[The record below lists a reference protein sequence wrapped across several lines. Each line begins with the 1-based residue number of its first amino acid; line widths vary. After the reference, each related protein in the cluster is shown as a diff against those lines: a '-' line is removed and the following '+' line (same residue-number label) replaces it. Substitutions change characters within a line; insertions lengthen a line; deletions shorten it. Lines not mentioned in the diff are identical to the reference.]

1 MTKFGC
7 VDVALSLAV
16 ECLESLMKLGQR
28 ARVVVRVRADSLEDG
43 QNFLELVRLLSCTSI
58 YHVYVTVTIGLV
70 WFIGVNG
77 TFSTNKLCRAIGV

>member
-43 QNFLELVRLLSCTSI
+43 QNFLELVRLLSCRIT
-58 YHVYVTVTIGLV
+58 YHVYVTIGLV
-70 WFIGVNG
+70 SFIGVQIRSDNRL
-77 TFSTNKLCRAIGV
+77 TQVDKPQP